1 MRLVDKITD
10 YESFAKSILTEIQK
24 FPFGVLPKTEL
35 ELLIL
40 DTLIRSIEPNE
51 PYSNIEKHFNLL
63 KTELKLSQ
71 TQLKNKLLAAQLR
84 FDLKTDKDV
93 EHFILNTIITRSF
106 VQEGNAIVITIFDP
120 LLNDQTKSYFE
131 VRGIITDTSF
141 NKSILKINLN
151 GLVQFMYQLKDIST
165 TKRNEL
171 TEILLLA
178 ENQGLVN
185 VVNEN
190 SSPTTLEKVQSV
202 SVIGSNLITILD
214 KLSPLINSLLS

>member
-1 MRLVDKITD
+1 
-10 YESFAKSILTEIQK
+10 
-24 FPFGVLPKTEL
+24 
-35 ELLIL
+35 
-40 DTLIRSIEPNE
+40 
-51 PYSNIEKHFNLL
+51 LL